1 MASVVCPQCIVLSGQ
16 LCELKA
22 FATARDEETR
32 ILRAAQMECAHMA
45 EEVKQ
50 LHLCVEEQRRV
61 LQSQS
66 SKPKDA
72 GVGIFEWMSLVA
84 KQQRERELALH
95 ESWETRLRAL
105 SAELSHA
112 LEGQTRTASLESE
125 LSQLRALYDEEVKK
139 TNALQVCV
147 MEQYRH
153 LKSMEEAGGELHPD
167 IGLATLSSLLGAT
180 VLTKPEESTALEA
193 NLAALAEELATVKT
207 AAKAKD
213 EALEALEARCTEL
226 QETLD
231 ATKEKELN
239 ASLAARAA
247 TAKVNELSDLLKLNS
262 QRMQAELQR
271 TSSDCMNAMK
281 ARDALQVRVY
291 ENLTQLQIAEAR
303 VRDLERATTTAQP
316 LVQFARDVQ
325 ALVLGLD
332 ASKSVDAEGSLPVQ
346 LAATSP
352 SGKKKK
358 GKK

>member
-1 MASVVCPQCIVLSGQ
+1 
-16 LCELKA
+16 
-22 FATARDEETR
+22 
-32 ILRAAQMECAHMA
+32 
-45 EEVKQ
+45 
-50 LHLCVEEQRRV
+50 
-61 LQSQS
+61 
-66 SKPKDA
+66 
-72 GVGIFEWMSLVA
+72 
-84 KQQRERELALH
+84 
-95 ESWETRLRAL
+95 LRAL